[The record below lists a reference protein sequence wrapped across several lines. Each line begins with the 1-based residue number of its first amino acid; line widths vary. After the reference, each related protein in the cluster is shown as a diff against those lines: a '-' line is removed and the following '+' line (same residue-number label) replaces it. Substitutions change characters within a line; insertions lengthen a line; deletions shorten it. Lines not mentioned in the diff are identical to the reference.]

1 MLICAICAVVKS
13 RKFQQAAKA
22 LYPSG
27 LTTGYV
33 NSKSHFSRFTIL
45 VRKIKMRLQLK
56 QLEVEIKNTIAFQL
70 SFATRHNQILTSLN
84 AFLFALGTI
93 RLTFVK

>member
-1 MLICAICAVVKS
+1 
-13 RKFQQAAKA
+13 
-22 LYPSG
+22 
-27 LTTGYV
+27 
-33 NSKSHFSRFTIL
+33 
-45 VRKIKMRLQLK
+45 MRLQLK